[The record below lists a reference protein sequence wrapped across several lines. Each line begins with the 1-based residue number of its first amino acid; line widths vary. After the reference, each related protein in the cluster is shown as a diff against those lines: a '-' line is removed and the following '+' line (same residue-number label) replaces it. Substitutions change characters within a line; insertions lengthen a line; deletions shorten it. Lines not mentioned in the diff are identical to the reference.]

1 LGLTVGTTYL
11 FLRWLEETPEEE
23 AERKREEEQLQQRRA
38 AKDAARAQG
47 VQVADDDDDD
57 EKEEEAEP
65 ILFLPT
71 GFSRAKPR
79 QFYKGSDPEWQE
91 FVRIAPDRQRIERIR
106 GELVGMI
113 RDIAMKSPQYVMRLG
128 KINPAAGTSWIEF
141 KFPDGPPL
149 EFERPGVEITDELT
163 IRKTSRPVN
172 EISHHRLTNILF
184 PSAVANSLY
193 ADSKTK
199 LGRTW
204 VDLKVY
210 MGWEQPKK
218 NKTHLQQM
226 IAALPPNHP
235 PFTPQST
242 PSTTPSPASSTPP
255 PTTSGALPPS
265 SEPSAPAKEPTSP
278 IGEDPAYYDRFGL
291 SLPKPTALTLDLSTF
306 RNTFSKEHRKNVMK
320 LQPPRGTFMVS
331 GLVEIIGER
340 ARMTLDVAAAYDPK
354 LGKFVMLQA
363 KLRTLTPYRQDP
375 KGGP

>member
-1 LGLTVGTTYL
+1 
-11 FLRWLEETPEEE
+11 LRWLEETPEEE

-47 VQVADDDDDD
+47 VQVVDDDDDD
-57 EKEEEAEP
+57 EKEEEAET

-113 RDIAMKSPQYVMRLG
+113 RDIAMKSPQYVLRLG

-149 EFERPGVEITDELT
+149 EFERPGIEITDELT
-163 IRKTSRPVN
+163 MRKSARPVN
-172 EISHHRLTNILF
+172 EVSHHRLTNILF

-204 VDLKVY
+204 VDFKVY

-218 NKTHLQQM
+218 NRTQLQQM
-226 IAALPPNHP
+226 IASLPPNHP
-235 PFTPQST
+235 PFSPQPT
-242 PSTTPSPASSTPP
+242 ASTTPSPASPTPP
-255 PTTSGALPPS
+255 TSGALPPS
-265 SEPSAPAKEPTSP
+265 ASPSVPAEEPTP
-278 IGEDPAYYDRFGL
+278 PTGEDSAYYDRFGL
-291 SLPKPTALTLDLSTF
+291 SLPKPAALTLDLSTF
-306 RNTFSKEHRKNVMK
+306 RHTFSKEHRKNVMK
-320 LQPPRGTFMVS
+320 MQPPRGTFMVS

-375 KGGP
+375 RGGP